1 MKKIIIPLILILS
14 LSGCKDYIEI
24 NDLAILTGIVID
36 YKDDMYEVTAQLIVN
51 DKDSKIEVF
60 KTSSSS
66 INEAIAELSKLSNK
80 EVFISHLKVLIVT
93 DRIIK
98 KHIAP
103 PITLPIRFSLFSPI
117 YFPISTV
124 TPMES
129 PETVKVIR
137 FTILLPVETP
147 EIPAVVPNHPTTRIS
162 TAPYMA

>member
-80 EVFISHLKVLIVT
+80 EVFILNCDDPQIISKYLKF
-93 DRIIK
+93 DDIK
-98 KHIAP
+98 KQIKEDNA
-103 PITLPIRFSLFSPI
+103 ITLNDFNFLCEAMKLDSHTKNF
-117 YFPISTV
+117 
-124 TPMES
+124 
-129 PETVKVIR
+129 
-137 FTILLPVETP
+137 
-147 EIPAVVPNHPTTRIS
+147 
-162 TAPYMA
+162 